1 VTGPRTLALAFVA
14 IAFVAAPAAGQVLAP
29 GAPAPQVTLT
39 LDEAVQRALDRNLDI
54 AVERLAPQA
63 LDFSLAAL
71 RANFL
76 PTVTSTV
83 AQRSQVNPPTS
94 QLNGGQRVSNETV
107 TYNAGLVQDL
117 PWGGGRF
124 AVQWNN
130 SRNNTSNI
138 FANFNPSFVANVTGS
153 MTQPLLRGFGT
164 DPVRQQLRITQI
176 NRDISEVQLRATIT
190 STLASVRSSYWDF
203 VFATQAL
210 DVARNSL
217 ALAEKLVDDN
227 RVRVEAGAMA
237 PIDVV
242 EAEAEAASRRQV
254 LAQVEATA
262 QTTELALKR
271 LIVEGTQDPLWSARI
286 VATDRPQFRPGPV
299 NIQGAIVNALDRRTD
314 LDQARRQLES
324 SDVTLGYLRNER
336 LPALDA
342 VASYG
347 LQGLGGTQFIRQGS
361 GLGSQIVDTVPGGYL
376 DALSAIRRAS
386 FPTWNI
392 ALNLSYPLFTSAADA
407 QFARA
412 RVQRNQA
419 LAQIKALELQV
430 ATDVTSVGLQVEST
444 LKRVEAATAARG
456 LAERRLQAEQSKF
469 EVGLSTNFFV
479 VQAQRDLQDAQIA
492 ELRALL
498 DYQQAQVE
506 FERVQETSLQRGG
519 ITLIGS
525 GGVGAAGAR
534 AGATP

>member
-1 VTGPRTLALAFVA
+1 
-14 IAFVAAPAAGQVLAP
+14 
-29 GAPAPQVTLT
+29 
-39 LDEAVQRALDRNLDI
+39 
-54 AVERLAPQA
+54 
-63 LDFSLAAL
+63 
-71 RANFL
+71 
-76 PTVTSTV
+76 VTSTV

-138 FANFNPSFVANVTGS
+138 FANFNPSFVSNVTGS